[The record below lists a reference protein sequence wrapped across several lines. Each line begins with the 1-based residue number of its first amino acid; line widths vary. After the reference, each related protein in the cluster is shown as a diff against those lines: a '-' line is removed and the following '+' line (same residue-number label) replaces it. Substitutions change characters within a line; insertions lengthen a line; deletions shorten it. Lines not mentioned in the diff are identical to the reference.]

1 MDLPNGKLKENKLQT
16 INNINGNETRPDS
29 NSFNNEE
36 LNINDMKESLFDE
49 NDEKIK
55 NEEEH
60 VIFRKKIKNH
70 YKLKNLFKYLKFKK
84 KYLEIIIKIN
94 LKETFEFYNERN
106 ERYETRIEKLLA
118 THLTERKETI
128 NLNKKKKKNK
138 IDYNLQVK
146 IVNDY

>member
-1 MDLPNGKLKENKLQT
+1 
-16 INNINGNETRPDS
+16 
-29 NSFNNEE
+29 
-36 LNINDMKESLFDE
+36 MKESLFDE

-55 NEEEH
+55 NEEDH

-106 ERYETRIEKLLA
+106 EKYETRIEKLLA

-138 IDYNLQVK
+138 IDYNLQANLYYYIFIYK
-146 IVNDY
+146 